1 MKCFKWNCVGVR
13 ATCTIQY
20 NTHSLQTTLSFWATK
35 KNKSHFSENY
45 CIIFFTYTFVWWTPI
60 ATISDP
66 TSITTVK
73 IPSIIIRKNS
83 FVFFINH
90 VRDWMVLSSCP
101 DLGKKSD
108 SKNKSHLLLVWKI
121 FLKMRVFLII
131 FFSKKIINTYLNDIV
146 FFRNIFL
153 SPFLCHCICPQN
165 CWHSL
170 TLISLRDQSKCF
182 GLKSGP

>member
-1 MKCFKWNCVGVR
+1 MLELPVKYSTIHMVFKQPSAFEQPKIVFFCHKIYLIFRNII
-13 ATCTIQY
+13 TI
-20 NTHSLQTTLSFWATK
+20 
-35 KNKSHFSENY
+35 
-45 CIIFFTYTFVWWTPI
+45 IDTFVWWTPI

-108 SKNKSHLLLVWKI
+108 SKNKSHLFLVWKI

-131 FFSKKIINTYLNDIV
+131 FFFKENNKYILEWY
-146 FFRNIFL
+146 
-153 SPFLCHCICPQN
+153 
-165 CWHSL
+165 SL
-170 TLISLRDQSKCF
+170 L
-182 GLKSGP
+182 

>member
-20 NTHSLQTTLSFWATK
+20 NTHGLQTTLSFWATK
-35 KNKSHFSENY
+35 NCNFFGRKINLIFRKIIA
-45 CIIFFTYTFVWWTPI
+45 IIFFTYTFVWWTPI

-131 FFSKKIINTYLNDIV
+131 FFFKENNKYILEWY
-146 FFRNIFL
+146 
-153 SPFLCHCICPQN
+153 
-165 CWHSL
+165 SL
-170 TLISLRDQSKCF
+170 L
-182 GLKSGP
+182 